1 MSRARIA
8 RRCPAPC
15 SRFLRRT
22 SNIGA
27 GGEVRVEGGANS
39 VQSNCRRHDFGEE
52 FWRVDAV
59 EGTRALTP
67 AHPRPGAAVGPAG
80 LARGPVTSGRRGRGR
95 LPHPLNRRRPI
106 HAPRPLRAAPGR
118 HGRILL
124 VRAVEVAS
132 RHRWEPRDTRVVPGE
147 RREASR
153 GYRRVA
159 RAGAL
164 AEMGVAQIYF
174 ALKRAAAAVEQSG
187 SFLLMDY
194 STGARERR
202 AFEVYVCDS
211 WADARRARARRVR
224 RRRPAQVRLSTG
236 ACPSPCPS

>member
-1 MSRARIA
+1 MRIA

-15 SRFLRRT
+15 SRFLRR
-22 SNIGA
+22 SGRRERSVKA
-27 GGEVRVEGGANS
+27 GICGGQFSRDADGTI
-39 VQSNCRRHDFGEE
+39 REE

-59 EGTRALTP
+59 EGTRSLTP
-67 AHPRPGAAVGPAG
+67 AHPRPGAAVRPAG

-132 RHRWEPRDTRVVPGE
+132 RHRWVPRDARVVPGE

-159 RAGAL
+159 CAEAL
-164 AEMGVAQIYF
+164 AGMGVAQIHSF
-174 ALKRAAAAVEQSG
+174 GPETRTRTSSALLAVW
-187 SFLLMDY
+187 LKT
-194 STGARERR
+194 TGGRT
-202 AFEVYVCDS
+202 
-211 WADARRARARRVR
+211 
-224 RRRPAQVRLSTG
+224 L
-236 ACPSPCPS
+236 ACR

>member
-1 MSRARIA
+1 MKAGICGGQFSRDADGTIR
-8 RRCPAPC
+8 
-15 SRFLRRT
+15 
-22 SNIGA
+22 
-27 GGEVRVEGGANS
+27 
-39 VQSNCRRHDFGEE
+39 EE

-59 EGTRALTP
+59 EGTVALTP

-132 RHRWEPRDTRVVPGE
+132 RHRWEPRDVWVVPGE

-159 RAGAL
+159 RAGGARRNGCC
-164 AEMGVAQIYF
+164 ANIYL
-174 ALKRAAAAVEQSG
+174 ALKLAPTVEQSG
-187 SFLLMDY
+187 SLAEDDLGL
-194 STGARERR
+194 TKRR
-202 AFEVYVCDS
+202 AGAHSRVDDERKTMYFN
-211 WADARRARARRVR
+211 WRARAS
-224 RRRPAQVRLSTG
+224 RLCTRAG
-236 ACPSPCPS
+236 T

>member
-1 MSRARIA
+1 MRIA

-15 SRFLRRT
+15 SRFLRR
-22 SNIGA
+22 SGRRERSVKA
-27 GGEVRVEGGANS
+27 GICGGQFSRDADGTI
-39 VQSNCRRHDFGEE
+39 REE

-59 EGTRALTP
+59 EGTVALTP

-132 RHRWEPRDTRVVPGE
+132 RHRWVPRDTRVVPGE

-159 RAGAL
+159 CAEAL
-164 AEMGVAQIYF
+164 AGMGVAQIHSF
-174 ALKRAAAAVEQSG
+174 GPETRTRTSSALLAVW
-187 SFLLMDY
+187 LKT
-194 STGARERR
+194 TGGRT
-202 AFEVYVCDS
+202 
-211 WADARRARARRVR
+211 
-224 RRRPAQVRLSTG
+224 L
-236 ACPSPCPS
+236 ACR

>member
-1 MSRARIA
+1 MRIA

-15 SRFLRRT
+15 SRFLRR
-22 SNIGA
+22 SGR
-27 GGEVRVEGGANS
+27 GERSVRREGQFSRDADGTI
-39 VQSNCRRHDFGEE
+39 REE

-59 EGTRALTP
+59 EGTLALTP

-80 LARGPVTSGRRGRGR
+80 LARDPVTSGRRGRGR

-159 RAGAL
+159 CAGAL
-164 AEMGVAQIYF
+164 AGMGVAQIHSSF
-174 ALKRAAAAVEQSG
+174 GPETRTRTSSALLAVW
-187 SFLLMDY
+187 LKT
-194 STGARERR
+194 TGGRTLA
-202 AFEVYVCDS
+202 
-211 WADARRARARRVR
+211 
-224 RRRPAQVRLSTG
+224 
-236 ACPSPCPS
+236 

>member
-1 MSRARIA
+1 MRIA

-15 SRFLRRT
+15 SRFLRR
-22 SNIGA
+22 SGRRERSVKA
-27 GGEVRVEGGANS
+27 GICGGQFSRDADGTI
-39 VQSNCRRHDFGEE
+39 REE

-59 EGTRALTP
+59 EGTRSLTP
-67 AHPRPGAAVGPAG
+67 AHPRPGAAVRPAG

-159 RAGAL
+159 CAEAL
-164 AEMGVAQIYF
+164 AGMGVAQIHSF
-174 ALKRAAAAVEQSG
+174 GPETRTRTSSALLAVW
-187 SFLLMDY
+187 LKT
-194 STGARERR
+194 TGGRT
-202 AFEVYVCDS
+202 
-211 WADARRARARRVR
+211 
-224 RRRPAQVRLSTG
+224 L
-236 ACPSPCPS
+236 ACR

>member
-1 MSRARIA
+1 MRIA

-15 SRFLRRT
+15 SRFLRR
-22 SNIGA
+22 SGRRERSVKA
-27 GGEVRVEGGANS
+27 GICGGQFSRDADGTI
-39 VQSNCRRHDFGEE
+39 REE

-59 EGTRALTP
+59 EGTVALTP
-67 AHPRPGAAVGPAG
+67 AHPRPGAAVGPTG

-132 RHRWEPRDTRVVPGE
+132 RHRWVPRDTRVVPGE

-159 RAGAL
+159 CAEAL
-164 AEMGVAQIYF
+164 AGMGVAQIHSF
-174 ALKRAAAAVEQSG
+174 GPETRTRTSSALLAVW
-187 SFLLMDY
+187 LKT
-194 STGARERR
+194 TGGRT
-202 AFEVYVCDS
+202 
-211 WADARRARARRVR
+211 
-224 RRRPAQVRLSTG
+224 L
-236 ACPSPCPS
+236 ACR